1 MNVGNPLP
9 DLRAGDCRI
18 SVPTSPWSSRAVRL
32 AASDRGR
39 DKTAGSARVP
49 GRTFDLAAAPV

>member
-1 MNVGNPLP
+1 MSVGNPLP

-18 SVPTSPWSSRAVRL
+18 SVPTSPWSSRVVRL

-39 DKTAGSARVP
+39 DETAGSAREP
-49 GRTFDLAAAPV
+49 GRAFDLAAAPV